1 MQQGGDGRGGGGVVT
16 RVVLNG
22 TYGVDVYDEYHGGYR
37 DEMGEMLVV

>member
-22 TYGVDVYDEYHGGYR
+22 TYGVNVYDEYDAGYG
-37 DEMGEMLVV
+37 DEMSEMLVV